1 MTSSSFQLVMRL
13 GPTPGK
19 VISLSDDEVTIGRD
33 IVNDIV
39 ISDPEISRKH
49 ARFVKVGS
57 GYQLEDLGSTNGTY
71 VNGQR
76 LLGPHQLES
85 GELVMFGEN
94 VGMVYEHT
102 PFDPDATVVSSVD
115 SAATP
120 TPPRPMPAYAP
131 VSTMAESAQAP
142 FVTEDYIGDKEDKS
156 RQYNPWVVAGLGCLL
171 VGLCAV
177 VVGALVFDALNL
189 YCVGP
194 FRAIT
199 VALGFA
205 CP

>member
-1 MTSSSFQLVMRL
+1 MASSSFQLVMRL

-19 VISLSDDEVTIGRD
+19 IIALSDDEVTIGRD

-39 ISDPEISRKH
+39 VGDPEISRKH
-49 ARFVKVGS
+49 ARFVKLQS

-76 LLGPHQLES
+76 LLGPHLLES
-85 GELVMFGEN
+85 GELIMFGEN

-102 PFDPDATVVSSVD
+102 SFDPDATIVSKAD
-115 SAATP
+115 AEATP
-120 TPPRPMPAYAP
+120 TPPRPMPSYSP
-131 VSTMAESAQAP
+131 VSPISTSGPMSYEPAED
-142 FVTEDYIGDKEDKS
+142 TESEA
-156 RQYNPWVVAGLGCLL
+156 RQINPWILAGAGCLL
-171 VGLCAV
+171 IGLCV
-177 VVGALVFDALNL
+177 IVVGAIVFDAMNL

-194 FRAIT
+194 FRSIT

>member
-1 MTSSSFQLVMRL
+1 MASSSFQLVMRL

-19 VISLSDDEVTIGRD
+19 IIALRDDEVTIGRD

-39 ISDPEISRKH
+39 IGDPEISRKH
-49 ARFVKVGS
+49 ARFVKLRS

-76 LLGPHQLES
+76 LLGPHLLES
-85 GELVMFGEN
+85 GELIMFGEN

-102 PFDPDATVVSSVD
+102 LFDPDATIVSRAD
-115 SAATP
+115 ADATP
-120 TPPRPMPAYAP
+120 TPPRPMPAYPPSSPIKTSGKLSYDSVEVKGSEARR
-131 VSTMAESAQAP
+131 V
-142 FVTEDYIGDKEDKS
+142 
-156 RQYNPWVVAGLGCLL
+156 NPWILAGLGCLL
-171 VGLCAV
+171 IGLCFI
-177 VVGALVFDALNL
+177 VVGAIVFDAMNL